1 VFSPHSNQTVPL
13 LSKWYFRAV
22 SIFMLFDIGL
32 SVGGYVTMAGRTDNV
47 LIPTGWTIASSVVVA
62 FVFCFTVGLFV
73 YFWLRRSRNI
83 YGPEERRLL
92 LAPAICTLPLLVRH
106 MEPLIFVGTSD
117 LFWNQV
123 VGNGF
128 VYLFMILLP
137 EVIIIA
143 VSIWCIRGVE
153 PLPKER
159 KNASEGHLE
168 LSSSASRGEPPSAQ
182 EPPER
187 HQLRRRQTP

>member
-62 FVFCFTVGLFV
+62 FVYCYTVGLFV

-106 MEPLIFVGTSD
+106 IEPLIFVGTSD

-159 KNASEGHLE
+159 KNAGERHLE

>member
-1 VFSPHSNQTVPL
+1 M
-13 LSKWYFRAV
+13 SKWYFKAV
-22 SIFMLFDIGL
+22 SFFMLFDLGL
-32 SVGGYVTMAGRTDNV
+32 SIGGYVTMAGRKDNV
-47 LIPTGWTIASSVVVA
+47 LIPTGWTIASSVVVVC
-62 FVFCFTVGLFV
+62 VFCYTVALFV
-73 YFWLRRSRNI
+73 YFWLGRSRHL
-83 YGPEERRLL
+83 YGPDEHRLL

-106 MEPLIFVGTSD
+106 VEPLIFVGTAD

-128 VYLFMILLP
+128 VYLFMILIP

-159 KNASEGHLE
+159 KSAGGDGHHE
-168 LSSSASRGEPPSAQ
+168 LSSSASRSEPPAGQ
-182 EPPER
+182 EPPPPR
-187 HQLRRRQTP
+187 YQLRRRATP